1 MMSVFYIEATKDT
14 PKIYFN
20 PEKNIFEISQKSLP
34 EDAIGF
40 FSPVF
45 DYLNQYIDEPNKETT
60 FMFFMDYF
68 STSTAKQI
76 SKIMFLLEKL
86 SERSDV
92 TIIWKYEKSDI
103 DMKNVGMRYKKMVNV
118 KLELVEM

>member
-14 PKIYFN
+14 PKIYFD
-20 PEKNIFEISQKSLP
+20 PAKGIFEISQKSLP

-40 FSPVF
+40 FRPVF
-45 DYLNQYIDEPNKETT
+45 DYLNQYIDHPNKETNFT
-60 FMFFMDYF
+60 FFLDYF

-86 SERSDV
+86 SERSKV
-92 TIIWKYEKSDI
+92 KVIWKFERSDI
-103 DMKNVGMRYKKMVNV
+103 DMKNVGKRFKNMVNV
-118 KLELVEM
+118 DFELVEV